1 MNGVALS
8 SDAEAPFEFLFTVPA
23 GVNTLALSAVAT
35 DTVGKTGTSQ
45 PVSVAVTPDPLT
57 TVQGRIVDKTA
68 APIAGADVVANVHGA
83 TVEVFN
89 FDTTV
94 TALPSL
100 EGKTPDRTTIV
111 SAINLRNPGGMF
123 GADPFGLGTA
133 SSRAL
138 RITSTLHTIGATTY
152 AFKLGVKAG
161 GRLLVNGVTV
171 VNLPND
177 TGQFQE
183 GTGTIDVAQDTLSI
197 EIFTFDNGNPEVQLS
212 YAVPGED
219 ALEVVAPANLT
230 PTVVPYRTTSQADG
244 TFTIAVP
251 TTLGAIRVTAS
262 KVIDGHNGKG
272 HSDDVQ
278 PVPGGATDVGDIKLT
293 AGGRIG
299 YYDLSLNAGNSLQVA
314 PIVAAGLQAVN
325 VGDLNT
331 ADLSQ
336 FDVVYMQNPDNGG
349 YSPTFRNNLAKID
362 AFISNGGTMV
372 FHDRHVTTAASVL
385 PGSPGTI
392 VRDFSDG
399 ANINIVDNTTLV
411 TNGPPYTIDN
421 SSLDGGNFSSHGFIV
436 ATSIPA
442 GARGILSQ
450 AIRITWCCIR
460 PFGLGVVYSTIP
472 LASISAA
479 RRIYTNMQYAA
490 NVAAYANDLR

>member
-1 MNGVALS
+1 MN
-8 SDAEAPFEFLFTVPA
+8 
-23 GVNTLALSAVAT
+23 
-35 DTVGKTGTSQ
+35 
-45 PVSVAVTPDPLT
+45 VAVTPDPLT
-57 TVQGRIVDKTA
+57 TVQGRIVDKNA
-68 APIAGADVVANVHGA
+68 APIAGADVIANVHGA

-89 FDTTV
+89 FDTTL

-100 EGKTPDRTTIV
+100 DGRTPDRTTIV

-138 RITSTLHTIGATTY
+138 RITSTLQTIGATTY
-152 AFKLGVKAG
+152 TFKLGVKAG
-161 GRLLVNGVTV
+161 RPPTRERRHRRRSAD
-171 VNLPND
+171 D
-177 TGQFQE
+177 TGQFHE
-183 GTGTIDVAQDTLSI
+183 RTGTINVSQDRLSI

-272 HSDDVQ
+272 HSDDVE
-278 PVPGGATDVGDIKLT
+278 PVPGGATDAGDIKLT

-299 YYDLSLNAGNSLQVA
+299 YYDLSLRRGSPDQVS
-314 PIVAAGLQAVN
+314 PIAVAGLQAVD

-336 FDVVYMQNPDNGG
+336 FDVLFVQNPDN
-349 YSPTFRNNLAKID
+349 D
-362 AFISNGGTMV
+362 E
-372 FHDRHVTTAASVL
+372 
-385 PGSPGTI
+385 
-392 VRDFSDG
+392 
-399 ANINIVDNTTLV
+399 
-411 TNGPPYTIDN
+411 
-421 SSLDGGNFSSHGFIV
+421 
-436 ATSIPA
+436 
-442 GARGILSQ
+442 
-450 AIRITWCCIR
+450 
-460 PFGLGVVYSTIP
+460 
-472 LASISAA
+472 
-479 RRIYTNMQYAA
+479 
-490 NVAAYANDLR
+490 